1 MNTRLDCVCENVKK
15 CVFLST
21 EMLQFR
27 KQKSLAAQAM
37 HELGNIMFHSGNIR
51 SVHAHFCVVTEARW
65 RVRALRHFTLTVPLS
80 TQVYIGLPENVI
92 LVVAPRRTSIPSTV
106 E

>member
-1 MNTRLDCVCENVKK
+1 MGFLKVSGTLRLFQKLCH
-15 CVFLST
+15 FL

-51 SVHAHFCVVTEARW
+51 FVNSI
-65 RVRALRHFTLTVPLS
+65 LSPQPTL
-80 TQVYIGLPENVI
+80 IKRNEVI
-92 LVVAPRRTSIPSTV
+92 NEWSHITS
-106 E
+106 

>member
-1 MNTRLDCVCENVKK
+1 MSSQNQGISRNLIGFLKVSGTVRLLKRLCH
-15 CVFLST
+15 FL

-51 SVHAHFCVVTEARW
+51 FVNSI
-65 RVRALRHFTLTVPLS
+65 LSPIPTLIKKKKKMKL
-80 TQVYIGLPENVI
+80 
-92 LVVAPRRTSIPSTV
+92 
-106 E
+106 

>member
-1 MNTRLDCVCENVKK
+1 M
-15 CVFLST
+15 FLFT

-51 SVHAHFCVVTEARW
+51 FVRVHFCLVTEARW
-65 RVRALRHFTLTVPLS
+65 
-80 TQVYIGLPENVI
+80 
-92 LVVAPRRTSIPSTV
+92 PS
-106 E
+106 

>member
-1 MNTRLDCVCENVKK
+1 M
-15 CVFLST
+15 FLST

-51 SVHAHFCVVTEARW
+51 FVRAHF
-65 RVRALRHFTLTVPLS
+65 LRS
-80 TQVYIGLPENVI
+80 YGGA
-92 LVVAPRRTSIPSTV
+92 VA
-106 E
+106 